1 MKHRTPGRGGGG
13 GGGGVGWGGGW
24 ESPLAMGLISI

>member
-13 GGGGVGWGGGW
+13 GGGGVGIPSGYG
-24 ESPLAMGLISI
+24 PDKHIDL